1 MGEMSVCVER
11 RLGCG
16 VKTCMS
22 VLLCMWKMMCVE
34 GHMDLYV
41 CKDEEIGVVGET
53 GG

>member
-22 VLLCMWKMMCVE
+22 MLLCMWKMMYVEGEMGLCLCVCVE
-34 GHMDLYV
+34 
-41 CKDEEIGVVGET
+41 T
-53 GG
+53 GLCVWRGS